1 MVPRDH
7 LFYVICPDHLL
18 AALSRGEALA
28 SVGYRGRFAPTPSGP
43 LHLGNLRTA
52 LLSWLQARWHQGQW
66 LLRIDDLDTPRV
78 QPGATESA
86 LNDLQWLGLHWDGPA
101 ILQSERRGLY
111 GSFLS
116 ALRRQGLVYAC
127 RCSRRQL
134 AGSPRYPGTCR
145 GRGLSWGL
153 EDGRLPAWRLIV
165 PEPFAS
171 SCGDPVLRRA
181 DGFVAYHLATVV
193 DELSLGITEVV
204 RGKDLAPACL
214 PQQALAVVLGQKA
227 PAYRHVPLLLAD
239 DGLKLSKRER
249 ARGLDPLKQQGWGP
263 DRVVGH
269 LAASL
274 DLVPAETALSALE
287 LLDHLRRKP
296 GLWQN
301 NSQLLHS

>member
-1 MVPRDH
+1 MVLRDH

-18 AALSRGEALA
+18 AILRRGEAMA
-28 SVGYRGRFAPTPSGP
+28 SEGYRGRFAPTPSGP

-52 LLSWLQARWHQGQW
+52 LLSWLQARCHQGQW

-78 QPGATESA
+78 QPGATASA
-86 LNDLQWLGLHWDGPA
+86 LHDLQWLGLHWDGPA
-101 ILQSERRGLY
+101 IVQSQRRGLY

-116 ALRRQGLVYAC
+116 ALRRQGLLYPC

-134 AGSPRYPGTCR
+134 AGISLYPGTCR
-145 GRGLSWGL
+145 GRGLSWGF
-153 EDGRLPAWRLIV
+153 EDGRLPAWRLTV
-165 PEPFAS
+165 PEPYAS
-171 SCGDPVLRRA
+171 SCGDPVVRRA

-204 RGKDLAPACL
+204 RGQDLAPACL
-214 PQQALAVVLGQKA
+214 PQQALAAVLGQTA
-227 PAYRHVPLLLAD
+227 PDYRHVPLLLGD

-249 ARGLDPLKQQGWGP
+249 ASGLEPLKQQGWGP
-263 DRVVGH
+263 DQVVGH

-287 LLDHLRRKP
+287 LLDDVRRKP
-296 GLWQN
+296 DLWQN
-301 NSQLLHS
+301 NGQLLHS

>member
-1 MVPRDH
+1 MVPWDH
-7 LFYVICPDHLL
+7 LFHVICPDHLL
-18 AALSRGEALA
+18 AVLSRGEALR
-28 SVGYRGRFAPTPSGP
+28 STGYRGRFAPTPSGP

-86 LNDLQWLGLHWDGPA
+86 LQDLQWLGLHWDGPA
-101 ILQSERRGLY
+101 IVQSQRQGLY
-111 GSFLS
+111 GSVLS

-134 AGSPRYPGTCR
+134 AGFTRYPGTCR
-145 GRGLSWGL
+145 GRDLSWGL
-153 EDGRLPAWRLIV
+153 EDGRLPAWRLSV
-165 PEPFAS
+165 PEPYAS

-193 DELSLGITEVV
+193 DELSLGITEVL

-214 PQQALAVVLGQKA
+214 PQQALAAVLGQTA
-227 PAYRHVPLLLAD
+227 PAYRHVPLFLTD
-239 DGLKLSKRER
+239 DGVKLSKRER
-249 ARGLDPLKQQGWGP
+249 ASGLDPLKQQGWGA

-274 DLVPAETALSALE
+274 HLVPAGTTLSALE
-287 LLDHLRRKP
+287 LLEHVGRQPKAWLEQIQSLD
-296 GLWQN
+296 
-301 NSQLLHS
+301 S